1 MLKAVIFDLDGTL
14 CDTMEDI
21 ANAVNFSLVKHG
33 YKPHSLKD
41 FRLFLGSGS
50 KYLIKKA
57 LGEENLKDFDIVF
70 DDYVKRYAEYVSVCT
85 KAYDGMNELLSYL
98 RKSGLYV
105 CVLTNKPQMLADKML
120 ADVFP
125 EFKFDLVV
133 GQSDKILPKPDLTG
147 FNCILNKFD
156 LKNDEI
162 IYIGD
167 SDVDMITSKKAN
179 VGLQICCTYG
189 FRTVEELKPLA
200 PKYMVSCP
208 LEAQKI
214 IEKAL
219 KK

>member
-14 CDTMEDI
+14 CNTMEDI
-21 ANAVNFSLVKHG
+21 ANAVNYSLIKHG
-33 YKPHSLKD
+33 YKSHPLAD
-41 FRLFLGSGS
+41 YRMFLGSGS
-50 KYLIKKA
+50 KYLIRKA

-85 KAYDGMNELLSYL
+85 KAYDGMNELLNFL
-98 RKSGLYV
+98 KKSGLYV

-125 EFKFDLVV
+125 NFKFDFVV
-133 GQSDKILPKPDLTG
+133 GQSDNIPPKPDLTG
-147 FNCILNKFD
+147 FNSILNKFN
-156 LKNDEI
+156 LKSDEI

-189 FRTVEELKPLA
+189 FRTVEELMPLKPQ
-200 PKYMVSCP
+200 YMVNSP
-208 LEAQKI
+208 LEAQKV
-214 IEKAL
+214 IEKTL
-219 KK
+219 NK